1 MKTLLTLA
9 ALLLA
14 CNTTLFAQEIQT
26 YGVKI
31 NVMDLDK
38 AEDFYQGILGFD
50 VTSREKEFIFLKSKN
65 NDKLI
70 LHLVK
75 NLLPEVD
82 KESRAGLTLQVNDI
96 DSAVTRLKNA
106 GVDFGA
112 FQKRKEGVGYAIFIN
127 DPFGTRISLM
137 HQTIVKVPQFSE
149 PQFYNYGFLISDMN
163 KAIDFY
169 CNKLGF
175 VQRSQKYLPLD
186 MPLGNSSNQFAFML
200 HFREGTEAIHHNT
213 TDTQHIVLQFR
224 TSDLSS
230 TMKSLKEKGVEFL
243 EKSPRESAAGKSIS
257 FYDPFGYLSEI
268 IEVK

>member
-1 MKTLLTLA
+1 MKTLFTLA
-9 ALLLA
+9 AMLFA
-14 CNTTLFAQEIQT
+14 SNTSLFAQEIQT
-26 YGVKI
+26 HGVKI

-38 AEDFYQGILGFD
+38 AVNFYNSILGFD
-50 VTSREKEFIFLKSKN
+50 VEAREKEFIFLKSKN
-65 NDKLI
+65 NDRLI

-96 DSAVTRLKNA
+96 DSAITRLKNA
-106 GVDFGA
+106 GVDFGS

-137 HQTIVKVPQFSE
+137 HETVVTVPHFQE
-149 PQFYNYGFLISDMN
+149 PRFYNYGFLVSDMN
-163 KAIDFY
+163 KSIDFY

-213 TDTQHIVLQFR
+213 TDTQHIVLLFK
-224 TSDLSS
+224 TTDLNS
-230 TMKSLKEKGVEFL
+230 TMKSLKAKGVEFL
-243 EKSPRESAAGKSIS
+243 EKSPRASAMGKSIS